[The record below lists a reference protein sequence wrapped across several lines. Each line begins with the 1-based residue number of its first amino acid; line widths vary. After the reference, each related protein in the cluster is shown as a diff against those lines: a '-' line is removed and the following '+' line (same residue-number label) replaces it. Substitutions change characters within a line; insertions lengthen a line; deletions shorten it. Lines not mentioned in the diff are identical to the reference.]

1 MRDAALECPVSGEDM
16 KTKTIV
22 LTLVLCFVAA
32 AVCFADDAFTGT
44 WKLNEAKSKIAPNAP
59 KNNTVVY
66 EAAGD
71 NVKITVDGIGS
82 DSKPTQDEWTGK
94 FDGKDYPVTGNP
106 NSDMRSYTKIDDHTL
121 GSTLRK
127 VARSPLAVALSYLPM
142 ARAAPSLPAEPIRR
156 ARNSK
161 APQCTTSSSKAH
173 SSASLPRCGAFFLT
187 KFPLLNQPS

>member
-44 WKLNEAKSKIAPNAP
+44 WNLNEAKSKIAPNAP
-59 KNNTVVY
+59 KNNAVVD
-66 EAAGD
+66 EAVGD

-82 DSKPTQDEWTGK
+82 DGKPTRDEWTGK
-94 FDGKDYPVTGNP
+94 FDGKDYPVAGNP

-121 GSTLRK
+121 EFNVKKGGK
-127 VARSPLAVALSYLPM
+127 VAASGRVVVSADGKSRTV
-142 ARAAPSLPAEPIRR
+142 
-156 ARNSK
+156 
-161 APQCTTSSSKAH
+161 TTSGTDPQGK
-173 SSASLPRCGAFFLT
+173 
-187 KFPLLNQPS
+187 KFKSTAVYEKQ

>member
-71 NVKITVDGIGS
+71 NVKITVDGLGS
-82 DSKPTQDEWTGK
+82 DSKPTHDEWTGK

-106 NSDMRSYTKIDDHTL
+106 NSDMRSYTKIDEHTL
-121 GSTLRK
+121 EFNVKKGGK
-127 VARSPLAVALSYLPM
+127 
-142 ARAAPSLPAEPIRR
+142 I
-156 ARNSK
+156 
-161 APQCTTSSSKAH
+161 TTSGRVVV
-173 SSASLPRCGAFFLT
+173 SADGKSRTVTTSGT
-187 KFPLLNQPS
+187 DSQGKKFKSTAVYEKQ

>member
-71 NVKITVDGIGS
+71 NVKITVDGIGN
-82 DSKPTQDEWTGK
+82 DGKPTHDEWTGK
-94 FDGKDYPVTGNP
+94 FDGKRLRGHRQSEFRHGTRRLTTIRWD
-106 NSDMRSYTKIDDHTL
+106 
-121 GSTLRK
+121 STLRK
-127 VARSPLAVALSYLPM
+127 AARSPLAVA
-142 ARAAPSLPAEPIRR
+142 
-156 ARNSK
+156 
-161 APQCTTSSSKAH
+161 
-173 SSASLPRCGAFFLT
+173 
-187 KFPLLNQPS
+187 

>member
-44 WKLNEAKSKIAPNAP
+44 WKLKEAKSKIAPNAP

-82 DSKPTQDEWTGK
+82 DSKPTHDEWRA
-94 FDGKDYPVTGNP
+94 
-106 NSDMRSYTKIDDHTL
+106 S
-121 GSTLRK
+121 STAK
-127 VARSPLAVALSYLPM
+127 TT
-142 ARAAPSLPAEPIRR
+142 PSQAIRI
-156 ARNSK
+156 
-161 APQCTTSSSKAH
+161 QT
-173 SSASLPRCGAFFLT
+173 
-187 KFPLLNQPS
+187 